1 MGLWF
6 SALLG
11 WIAAAIKMKVPPH
24 HVFLNTGKR
33 EMREFPR
40 NARIARRVLG
50 RTHAKIKDTPTI
62 NTSRA
67 LQKYSRQR

>member
-1 MGLWF
+1 MDCCGHKNE
-6 SALLG
+6 S
-11 WIAAAIKMKVPPH
+11 AAAPC
-24 HVFLNTGKR
+24 
-33 EMREFPR
+33 FPEYEGAR
-40 NARIARRVLG
+40 NEGISQERSARIARRVLG